1 MARRKKR
8 VEREIQPDPQCNS
21 KQIAKFINYIMQ
33 GGKKETA
40 QRIVYDAFDMIRNKT
55 KTDPLEVFSRAIKNV
70 SPLLEV
76 RSRRVGGANYQIPFP
91 VRGDRK
97 FTLSC
102 RWIIE
107 AARSKKGKCMAE
119 KLFLELMDA
128 SKNQG
133 WAVKKKE
140 DTHRMAEANKAF
152 AHFARFAR

>member
-8 VEREIQPDPQCNS
+8 VEREIQPDPQHNS

-40 QRIVYDAFDMIRNKT
+40 RRIVYDAFDMIRNKT
-55 KTDPLEVFSRAIKNV
+55 KTDPLEVFSGAIRNV

-97 FTLSC
+97 FTLSS

-107 AARSKKGKCMAE
+107 AARSKKGKRMAE